1 MTEPP
6 PRAAF
11 SATANQMEIFDAY
24 LEELTQQEAAKEKK
38 GGKGGGGGGGG
49 EGRKGKG
56 EKTEEKKSG
65 DIQVCLSQPCR
76 TLVCYM
82 FHETCV

>member
-24 LEELTQQEAAKEKK
+24 VEELTRQEAAKEKK
-38 GGKGGGGGGGG
+38 GGKGGGGVGGG

-56 EKTEEKKSG
+56 EKTEEKRSG
-65 DIQVCLSQPCR
+65 DIQVCLSQLSR
-76 TLVCYM
+76 TLVCLS
-82 FHETCV
+82 HVS